1 MKNTF
6 SFKLFTVSVT
16 IFFFAVP
23 LYTQDIGG
31 HRGGITALIHKGDEV
46 ISCGDD
52 GFIVTWNIEQ
62 RAASRRFQL
71 TTNKIETLVSHPQ
84 KDEICIVEAGGS
96 NNYRISAW
104 NYTQKQKLF
113 SVRSA
118 EPVTFINYS
127 AKGSFIIAG
136 GLNGNVLTL
145 LDSETGS
152 IVDIPDIPAGSI
164 AFAATG
170 RSERNMLLYQGE
182 QENDLSFE
190 SSFIS
195 SEHEGQILYL
205 DLDSGSVISHFQAPG
220 NLSNPVIFNNNSFIA
235 GINSDGLLL
244 VDAASGAIF
253 DSIENMD
260 RDALLYPSNNEL
272 YCLSRENG
280 ETVLFRFSVNANR
293 KLVTRQELPLSFD
306 TDTVTSFAFNGSAV
320 FASSRQGGLF
330 LIGPRSTI
338 TPMTHN
344 FQTRITEIAAGKENI
359 AVLTEDGDLC
369 FIPLDY
375 RLLKRNQNITLVKKD
390 GYGRITHFTA
400 ADEDRFMLWQ
410 SVNTRYA
417 VQIVTADQESASAN
431 FLTGRFPLRAISS
444 LDDGN
449 GNGKLLVL
457 DTAGNLSVY
466 NTDKLSSG
474 ADFTFSSA
482 GTVDAAFVNNEYI
495 VLCRSAINNNS
506 PFLFINFKTGET
518 VPVFYDVRTALTV
531 TAGKSGNVYVEAAE
545 RDGDGYKTAVIRLP
559 LDRGSA
565 PAKIF
570 EYPQEAVHLSIAES
584 AGRLAIACDSEGAF
598 FIADEIIN
606 FERTNALPEK
616 LLGRDGFFL
625 SLDGEGNIAWHDSNG
640 KILAVF
646 SLLADQWTL
655 QSDRKISGRLS
666 RQPD

>member
-6 SFKLFTVSVT
+6 SFKLFIASV
-16 IFFFAVP
+16 IVFFAAVP
-23 LYTQDIGG
+23 LYTKDIAGG
-31 HRGGITALIHKGDEV
+31 HRGGITALIHKGNEV

-52 GFIVTWNIEQ
+52 GFIVIWDIEQ
-62 RAASRRFQL
+62 RAASLRFQL
-71 TTNKIETLVSHPQ
+71 TTNKIEALVSNPQ
-84 KDEICIVEAGGS
+84 KDEICIVEAGGQ

-113 SVRSA
+113 SVRST

-136 GLNGNVLTL
+136 GFNGNVLTL
-145 LDSETGS
+145 LDSETGR
-152 IVDIPDIPAGSI
+152 IIDIPDIPEGSI
-164 AFAATG
+164 EFAVTG

-182 QENDLSFE
+182 
-190 SSFIS
+190 
-195 SEHEGQILYL
+195 HEDNLFSDSPLTRSDRGQILYL
-205 DLDSGSVISHFQAPG
+205 DLDSGSITSHFQAPG
-220 NLSNPVIFNNNSFIA
+220 NLSSPVIFNNNSFIA

-260 RDALLYPSNNEL
+260 RNALLYPSKNEL

-306 TDTVTSFAFNGSAV
+306 TDPVTSFAFNGSAV
-320 FASSRQGGLF
+320 FASSKRGGLF
-330 LIGPRSTI
+330 LLGPRSTI

-359 AVLTEDGDLC
+359 ALLTEDGDLC

-417 VQIVTADQESASAN
+417 VQIVTADQGSASAN

-449 GNGKLLVL
+449 GGKLLVL

-474 ADFTFSSA
+474 AVFTFSSA

-518 VPVFYDVRTALTV
+518 VPVFYDVQTALTV
-531 TAGKSGNVYVEAAE
+531 TAGRSGNVYVEAAE

-559 LDRGSA
+559 LDRGNA

-570 EYPQEAVHLSIAES
+570 EYPQEAIHLSIAES

-598 FIADEIIN
+598 FIADETIN
-606 FERTNALPEK
+606 FERTNALPVK

-646 SLLADQWTL
+646 SLHADQWIL